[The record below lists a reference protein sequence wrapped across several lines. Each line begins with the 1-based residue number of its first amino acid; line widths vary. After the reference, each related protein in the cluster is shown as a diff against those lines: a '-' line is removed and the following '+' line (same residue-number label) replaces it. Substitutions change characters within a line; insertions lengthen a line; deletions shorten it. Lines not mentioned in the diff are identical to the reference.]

1 MPIYEYRCD
10 ECDACFEKLVFSGAD
25 EPVRCPE
32 CKSKKVHRQMSCIST
47 AGSSSCKS
55 NNSGFS

>member
-10 ECDACFEKLVFSGAD
+10 DCDTCFERLVFSSSD

-32 CKSKKVHRQMSCIST
+32 CNSEKVQRQMSCISA
-47 AGSSSCKS
+47 AGSSSCK
-55 NNSGFS
+55 NSSAGFS